1 MNLSSARQ
9 FFHDEIQQPDEYID
23 LAKAALYIA
32 KEEYSQLDIEEYL
45 NTLDAMAIELEER
58 LPLEKYPLKIIQAI
72 NKYLYD
78 DLNFAGNIQNYYDP
92 RNSFLNDV
100 IERRIGIPI
109 ALALL
114 YIEIARRIDFPMIG
128 IGMPGHFL
136 IRPDISEIEIFVD
149 AFNNGEVMFPQD
161 CQERLSQIYQQ
172 NVTLQA
178 EFLAPVTK
186 KQFLAR
192 MLTNLKYIYLKQQES
207 EKALF
212 CVERILLLFPS
223 AALELRD
230 RGLLSYQ
237 IGRFNQAA
245 DDLQTYLMQVPN
257 AQDASTIRHLL
268 EKLGKNK

>member
-9 FFHDEIQQPDEYID
+9 FFHHEIHQPDEHID

-32 KEEYSQLDIEEYL
+32 QEEYSELEIEEYL
-45 NTLDAMAIELEER
+45 NAIDSMAIELKQR
-58 LPLEKYPLKIIQAI
+58 LPLEKYPLKIIQCI
-72 NKYLYD
+72 NQYLYD
-78 DLNFAGNIQNYYDP
+78 DLKFTGNTQNYYDP

-100 IERRIGIPI
+100 VERRVGIPI
-109 ALALL
+109 TLALL

-136 IRPDISEIEIFVD
+136 IRPDFSEIEIFVD
-149 AFNNGEVMFPQD
+149 AFNNGEVMFAQD

-172 NVTLQA
+172 NVILQP

-192 MLTNLKYIYLKQQES
+192 MLTNLKYIYLKQQQL

-245 DDLQTYLMQVPN
+245 DDLQAYLLQVPN

-268 EKLGKNK
+268 AKLGKNQ